1 MNEKKRRKKKRKN
14 EINARIINEGKSK
27 EGQRNGL
34 MDTSYFLQNKEVC
47 MLYPLNLTRLQFVDA
62 DLILSGGKT

>member
-47 MLYPLNLTRLQFVDA
+47 MLYPLNLTRL
-62 DLILSGGKT
+62 